1 MFTMNKS
8 TKVAISLPEHVLK
21 AIEKERKASGESRSE
36 FFRRAAEQ
44 LLKQEQ
50 ESKAAETYIRGYR
63 VMPESAEEVKAV
75 HRSGVVLLAEE
86 PW

>member
-1 MFTMNKS
+1 MNKS

-21 AIEKERKASGESRSE
+21 AIEKERKTRGESRSE
-36 FFRRAAEQ
+36 FFRRAAEK

-50 ESKAAETYIRGYR
+50 ESKAIEKYIQGYCD
-63 VMPESAEEVKAV
+63 MPESVEEVEAIHRAGTAV
-75 HRSGVVLLAEE
+75 LAQE

>member
-1 MFTMNKS
+1 MDKS

-21 AIEKERKASGESRSE
+21 EIERERKSRGESRSE
-36 FFRRAAEQ
+36 FFRRAAEK

-50 ESKAAETYIRGYR
+50 ESKAIEMYIRGYCT
-63 VMPESAEEVKAV
+63 MPESAKEVETV
-75 HRSGVVLLAEE
+75 HRAGVAVLSEE